1 MQAKHCRSHIMG
13 WEVTEFFKSYIVVT
27 NLCLL
32 LKLVIACQ
40 KTINNYSTLPF
51 LGPED
56 SYCVT
61 WISPIQREGGRGELG
76 FQ

>member
-1 MQAKHCRSHIMG
+1 MQAKHYRFHIMG

-40 KTINNYSTLPF
+40 
-51 LGPED
+51 
-56 SYCVT
+56 
-61 WISPIQREGGRGELG
+61 
-76 FQ
+76 